1 MPPGRDRQGRPLR
14 VICHLASSDGLLP
27 VMSGVQA
34 VEGCMIRFTGSNQPE
49 AIRHREAIRLGPGA
63 AGRRATLR
71 RFPAT
76 HSTMTHQS

>member
-1 MPPGRDRQGRPLR
+1 MPTGRDRQGRPLR
-14 VICHLASSDGLLP
+14 VICPLASSDGLLP

-34 VEGCMIRFTGSNQPE
+34 VEGCMNRFTGSNQPE

-63 AGRRATLR
+63 AGRGATLR

-76 HSTMTHQS
+76 HSTMTHRS